1 MRKRYNRWWGRSKPH
16 EEGECSR
23 ARDVRAF
30 PGTFDF
36 LLSQPSPKQ
45 FFRPMIVPI
54 KARLFPRYFCR
65 KKVIHF
71 AACQDERVNNVP
83 NTYVK
88 RCLKVSCEELCEG
101 CESKKCKT
109 AVCARVRKE

>member
-1 MRKRYNRWWGRSKPH
+1 
-16 EEGECSR
+16 
-23 ARDVRAF
+23 VRAF

-65 KKVIHF
+65 KKSSVLLL
-71 AACQDERVNNVP
+71 ANM
-83 NTYVK
+83 
-88 RCLKVSCEELCEG
+88 
-101 CESKKCKT
+101 
-109 AVCARVRKE
+109 KE